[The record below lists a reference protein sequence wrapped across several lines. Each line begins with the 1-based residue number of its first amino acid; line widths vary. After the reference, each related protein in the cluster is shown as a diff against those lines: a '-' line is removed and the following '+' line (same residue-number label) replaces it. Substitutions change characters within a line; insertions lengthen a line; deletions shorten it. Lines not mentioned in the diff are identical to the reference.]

1 MVRRF
6 SLFPLTFFGFI
17 LLFFPMS
24 WNIVAFQNTLTDFIF
39 LPLVRLFFP
48 QTDFTSD
55 AKGLYVL
62 VGILLGISL
71 IVHGFFLRMNAEKFT
86 RTMSI
91 LRTASVFFLST
102 LLLKYGADK
111 MFKAQF
117 YLPEPNL
124 LYTPMG
130 KLDKDILFWS
140 TMGTSYEYNLFMGIM
155 EIIPGLMILF
165 TRTRKLGLIIATG
178 VFLNVFAINISFDI
192 SVKLLSFILLM
203 MSIYLVYPY
212 LFSTKEN
219 DAEASYFSTKPK
231 WIKAVLLGLIL
242 IESIGPYMLHGN
254 FNDDSASRPIMHGAY
269 EVTHQGFTE
278 GNSLFELN
286 IKRVFIHRDGYMIF
300 QFENEDMADFALEID
315 QIKQTM
321 TLTDYSEVQ
330 QILRY
335 SYNRKTKVLELQNT
349 NGTTI
354 ISTRAIPWRNLPALQ
369 RQFHW
374 TVD

>member
-1 MVRRF
+1 MARRF
-6 SLFPLTFFGFI
+6 SHFPLTFFGFI
-17 LLFFPMS
+17 LLFFPMT
-24 WNIVAFQNTLTDFIF
+24 WNVLAFQNSFTEFVF
-39 LPLVRLFFP
+39 LPILQLFFP
-48 QTDFTSD
+48 ETDLTSD

-62 VGILLGISL
+62 VGILLGIAL
-71 IVHGFFLRMNAEKFT
+71 IVHGFFLRMNAEKFN

-91 LRTASVFFLST
+91 LRTAAVFFLSAM
-102 LLLKYGADK
+102 LLKYGADK
-111 MFKAQF
+111 LFKAQF

-124 LYTPMG
+124 LYTPLG

-165 TRTRKLGLIIATG
+165 SRTRKLGLIIATG
-178 VFLNVFAINISFDI
+178 VFLNVFAINLSFDI

-212 LFSTKEN
+212 LFNTKEN
-219 DAEASYFSTKPK
+219 VIENTYASIKPP
-231 WIKAVLLGLIL
+231 WITAVLLGLIF
-242 IESIGPYMLHGN
+242 IESIGPYILRGN
-254 FNDDSASRPIMHGAY
+254 FNDDHAPRPIMHGAY
-269 EVTHQGFTE
+269 AVTHQNFTE
-278 GNSLFELN
+278 RNSLFDFK
-286 IKRVFIHRDGYMIF
+286 IKRVFIHRDGYIIF
-300 QFENEDMADFALEID
+300 QFENDEMADFAIEID
-315 QIKQTM
+315 QARQLM
-321 TLTDYSEVQ
+321 TLTDYSEAE

-335 SYNRKTKVLELQNT
+335 SYNRKTKVLELQNI

>member
-1 MVRRF
+1 
-6 SLFPLTFFGFI
+6 
-17 LLFFPMS
+17 
-24 WNIVAFQNTLTDFIF
+24 
-39 LPLVRLFFP
+39 LPIVRLFFSE
-48 QTDFTSD
+48 TDLTSD

-62 VGILLGISL
+62 VGILVGISL
-71 IVHGFFLRMNAEKFT
+71 IVHGFFLRMNAEKFN

-91 LRTASVFFLST
+91 LRTAAVFFLSA

-111 MFKAQF
+111 LFKAQF

-124 LYTPMG
+124 LYTPLG

-165 TRTRKLGLIIATG
+165 SRTRKLGLILATG
-178 VFLNVFAINISFDI
+178 VFLNVFAINLSFDI

-203 MSIYLVYPY
+203 MSSYLVYPF
-212 LFSTKEN
+212 LFNTKEN
-219 DAEASYFSTKPK
+219 EKTYASIKPK
-231 WIKAVLLGLIL
+231 WITAALLGLIF
-242 IESIGPYMLHGN
+242 IESIGPYLLRGN
-254 FNDDSASRPIMHGAY
+254 FNDDHASRPIMHGAY
-269 EVTHQGFTE
+269 VVTHQNFTE
-278 GNSLFELN
+278 GNSLFN
-286 IKRVFIHRDGYMIF
+286 KKINRVFIHRDGYMIF
-300 QFENEDMADFALEID
+300 QFENDEMADFALEIYPTR
-315 QIKQTM
+315 QTM
-321 TLTDYSEVQ
+321 TLTDYSETKQ
-330 QILRY
+330 KFGYR
-335 SYNRKTKVLELQNT
+335 YNRKTNILELQNT